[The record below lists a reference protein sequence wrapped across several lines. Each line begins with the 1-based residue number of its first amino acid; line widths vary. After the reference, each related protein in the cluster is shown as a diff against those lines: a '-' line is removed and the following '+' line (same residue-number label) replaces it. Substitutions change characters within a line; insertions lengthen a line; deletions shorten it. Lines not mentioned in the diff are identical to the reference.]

1 MFCLVSLIYVAM
13 SPKIRTGDMLKK
25 KRLHMVCRLRT
36 KHLFVMEMDFLSFP
50 PFFGVLF
57 CLLHHIEFLTLGLF
71 CIALNDY
78 MIK

>member
-1 MFCLVSLIYVAM
+1 
-13 SPKIRTGDMLKK
+13 
-25 KRLHMVCRLRT
+25 MVGRLRT
-36 KHLFVMEMDFLSFP
+36 KNLFVMEMFFSFFFFS
-50 PFFGVLF
+50 PFFWGVLF

>member
-1 MFCLVSLIYVAM
+1 
-13 SPKIRTGDMLKK
+13 
-25 KRLHMVCRLRT
+25 MVGRLRT
-36 KHLFVMEMDFLSFP
+36 KNLFVMEMVFFFFFLLFW
-50 PFFGVLF
+50 GVLF